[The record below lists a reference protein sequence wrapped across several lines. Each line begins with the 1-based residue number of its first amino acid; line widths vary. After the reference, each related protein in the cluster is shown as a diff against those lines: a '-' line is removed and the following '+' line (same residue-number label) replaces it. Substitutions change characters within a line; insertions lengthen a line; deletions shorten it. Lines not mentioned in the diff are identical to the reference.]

1 LETQAHI
8 PLPRRYRQL
17 AASKPA
23 SVLLESSRFDEANF
37 RSYLFLHP
45 ERVLLPGDDLFG
57 EIDAALA
64 VGCYVAGY
72 FGYECGEG
80 LRALLE
86 KREGGAKRGAERMD
100 ALPLAWF
107 GVYRHAYVFDHR
119 AGRFEGDAPEAAGE
133 PALDY
138 DIGDVRLD
146 ISEEDYSAKIDA
158 IHEYLRCGDT
168 YQVNFTTKLR
178 FGYSGSPAAIYAA
191 LTENQPVSY
200 GALLHGGDW
209 QVLSLS
215 PELFF
220 RVRDGR
226 IVTRPVKGT
235 ARRGRD
241 AAEDEAVAQWLHND
255 PKSRSENVM
264 IVDLLRND
272 LGRICDYGSVRVDE
286 LFTVERYRTL
296 FQMVSEVSGTLR
308 PGTVFAEI
316 FASLFPCGSVT
327 GAPKHRTMEIIEE
340 LEETPRGV
348 YTGAIGFFSPQ
359 REALFSV
366 PIRTLVLGNG
376 QGEMGVGSG
385 IVIDSRAEEEYRECL
400 LKAEFL
406 TRREEP
412 RIESQNDP
420 QEDAA
425 FQLLES
431 IPWEG
436 AYGPLLP
443 LHLERIEASARC
455 LGFQFDR
462 QAVAAAL
469 QEHERSM
476 PAGERC
482 KVRLLAARAGAVT
495 VTHAAAESWPQQ
507 GTVLLSEC
515 RVASG
520 DGLLRHKTTRRRLYD
535 EQYAMARQQGY
546 DEVLFLNERGEVT
559 EGAISNV
566 LVEKDGR
573 WYTPPVACGLLPG
586 IYRHYLLESGR
597 AEEKILRP
605 EDLAAADAVFVCN
618 AVRGCGR
625 VQLAPAS
632 ALRQIE

>member
-1 LETQAHI
+1 
-8 PLPRRYRQL
+8 L
-17 AASKPA
+17 AASTPA
-23 SVLLESSRFDEANF
+23 SVLLESLRFDTANF

-45 ERVLLPGDDLFG
+45 ERVLLPGGDLFG
-57 EIDAALA
+57 EIEAALA
-64 VGCYVAGY
+64 EGCYVAGY
-72 FGYECGEG
+72 LSYDCGEG
-80 LRALLE
+80 LRALPG
-86 KREGGAKRGAERMD
+86 KQEGGAKAGAERKD

-107 GVYRHAYVFDHR
+107 GVYRHAYIFDHR
-119 AGRFEGDAPEAAGE
+119 TGRFEGSAPDAVGE
-133 PALDY
+133 PAPAY
-138 DIGDVRLD
+138 DIRDVRLD
-146 ISEEDYSAKIDA
+146 ISEQDYAAKIDA
-158 IHEYLRCGDT
+158 IHEYLRCGET

-178 FGYSGSPAAIYAA
+178 FSYSGSPAAIYAA
-191 LTENQPVSY
+191 LAENQPVSY
-200 GALLHGGDW
+200 GALLHGGNW
-209 QVLSLS
+209 QILSLS

-235 ARRGRD
+235 ARRGCD
-241 AAEDEAVAQWLHND
+241 AAEDEAVARWLHND

-308 PGTVFAEI
+308 PGTGFAEI

-348 YTGAIGFFSPQ
+348 YTGAIGFFSPR

-406 TRREEP
+406 TRRNDP
-412 RIESQNDP
+412 HPDP
-420 QEDAA
+420 QEDPG

-431 IPWEG
+431 IPWKD

-443 LHLERIEASARC
+443 MHLERMEASARC
-455 LGFQFDR
+455 LGIQFDT

-469 QEHERSM
+469 QEHELSM

-482 KVRLLAARAGAVT
+482 KVRLLVARSGAVT
-495 VTHAAAESWPQQ
+495 LTHAAAECWPEQ

-520 DGLLRHKTTRRRLYD
+520 DSLLRHKTTRRRLYD
-535 EQYAMARQQGY
+535 EQYAMARRQGHA
-546 DEVLFLNERGEVT
+546 EVLFLNERGEVT

-566 LVEKDGR
+566 LVEKEGR

-586 IYRHYLLESGR
+586 IYRRYLLESGR

-605 EDLAAADAVFVCN
+605 EDLASADAVYVCN

-625 VQLAPAS
+625 VRLAPAS